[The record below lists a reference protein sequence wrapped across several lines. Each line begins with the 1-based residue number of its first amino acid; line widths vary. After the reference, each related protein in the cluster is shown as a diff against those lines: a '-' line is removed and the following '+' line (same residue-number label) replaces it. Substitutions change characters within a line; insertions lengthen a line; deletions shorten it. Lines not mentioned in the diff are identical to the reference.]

1 MKYVRGADICEVKMK
16 PLGNERQH
24 SLSRAE
30 TIRQRKADKAR
41 GRQNAK
47 KEVQKEIAGMS
58 SFIIEDDNVRSDS

>member
-1 MKYVRGADICEVKMK
+1 MK
-16 PLGNERQH
+16 PLGNEKQN

-30 TIRQRKADKAR
+30 TIRLRKADKAK

-47 KEVQKEIAGMS
+47 KEVERELAGMS